1 MLNTVKH
8 AIAALSLALVFI
20 SVSAAQQP
28 SPTPA
33 PSDNYVT
40 LSGFKNRVFEVKY
53 RDPSSLANVL
63 SRLTSGFKGAGIT
76 PNAEFRTLT
85 VRDFPENIATI
96 EEALKRLDTPGA
108 PQPNIELHMH
118 VLLASNMGGG
128 GSDVPA
134 ELKDVLAE
142 LRGTLNY
149 KNYEL
154 AASVVQRL
162 TETSSVLQGNGT
174 AEVPSGNSG
183 APNVSMP
190 YEYYIRSVSLTANPG
205 GTQSMQIADFA
216 FTSRAGDDRAR
227 IQTALNLRDG
237 EKVVVGTA
245 TIRNRA
251 LIVVLTAKLL
261 K

>member
-1 MLNTVKH
+1 MFKTLKH
-8 AIAALSLALVFI
+8 LFSMIAVILVVAAASLAQ
-20 SVSAAQQP
+20 ATTTTQQP
-28 SPTPA
+28 A
-33 PSDNYVT
+33 DNYVT
-40 LSGFKNRVFEVKY
+40 ASGFKNKVFEVKY

-63 SRLTSGFKGAGIT
+63 TRLTSGFKGAGIT
-76 PNAEFRTLT
+76 PNAEFKTLT

-118 VLLASNMGGG
+118 VLLASNVSGAGL
-128 GSDVPA
+128 DVPA

-174 AEVPSGNSG
+174 AEVSSGNSG
-183 APNVSMP
+183 VPSVSMP

-205 GTQSMQIADFA
+205 GMQSMQIADFA
-216 FTSRAGDDRAR
+216 FTSRTGDDRAR

>member
-20 SVSAAQQP
+20 SVSSAQQP

-40 LSGFKNRVFEVKY
+40 ASGFKNKVFEVKY

-63 SRLTSGFKGAGIT
+63 TRLTSGFKGAGIT

-128 GSDVPA
+128 GLEVPA
-134 ELKDVLAE
+134 ELKDVLTE

-174 AEVPSGNSG
+174 AEVSSGSSG
-183 APNVSMP
+183 VPNVSMP
-190 YEYYIRSVSLTANPG
+190 YEYYIRSVSLIANPG

-216 FTSRAGDDRAR
+216 FTSRTGDDRAR

>member
-8 AIAALSLALVFI
+8 AIAALSLALVFV
-20 SVSAAQQP
+20 SVSSAQQP

-53 RDPSSLANVL
+53 RDPNSLASVL
-63 SRLTSGFKGAGIT
+63 NRLTSGFKGAGIT
-76 PNAEFRTLT
+76 PNTEFRTLT
-85 VRDFPENIATI
+85 VRDFPENLATI

-128 GSDVPA
+128 GLDVPA

-162 TETSSVLQGNGT
+162 TETS
-174 AEVPSGNSG
+174 AIP
-183 APNVSMP
+183 
-190 YEYYIRSVSLTANPG
+190 
-205 GTQSMQIADFA
+205 
-216 FTSRAGDDRAR
+216 
-227 IQTALNLRDG
+227 
-237 EKVVVGTA
+237 A
-245 TIRNRA
+245 TW
-251 LIVVLTAKLL
+251 LPE
-261 K
+261 